1 MRKRPAL
8 VLLAVF
14 LAATACRADKKKST
28 LPPAGTT
35 YSLSADYPRYVTADI
50 EFRDAAGKKWPTF
63 AYGKPADGGTFVYD
77 PSRPKASFALVC
89 DRMCQPRGDQS
100 RRILGETIVDEKPP
114 VITFT
119 VKSLGPMRTET
130 IEYTDRKGRTKTRE
144 ETCCDADAVLAV
156 GSHAVPVKA
165 RFTIRIPGRHEKE
178 TAYLEATFTVTG
190 RALGLKAPGST
201 GPIEVRA
208 AVSAYPTK
216 TAPPKKKR

>member
-1 MRKRPAL
+1 MGKRLAF
-8 VLLAVF
+8 VLLAVV
-14 LAATACRADKKKST
+14 LVPAAFGADKKAT

-35 YSLSADYPRYVTADI
+35 YYLSADYPKYVTADL
-50 EFRDAAGKKWPTF
+50 EFRDAAGEKWPTF
-63 AYGKPADGGTFVYD
+63 AYGKAADGGTFVYD

-119 VKSLGPMRTET
+119 VKSLGPMRTEVV
-130 IEYTDRKGRTKTRE
+130 EYTDRKGKTRTRE
-144 ETCCDADAVLAV
+144 ETFCDADAVLAV
-156 GSHAVPVKA
+156 GSHAAPVKA
-165 RFTIRIPGRHEKE
+165 RFTVRVPGRHEKE
-178 TAYLEATFTVTG
+178 TAYLESTFTVTG
-190 RALGLKAPGST
+190 RALGLSAPGST

-216 TAPPKKKR
+216 TAPPKQKR